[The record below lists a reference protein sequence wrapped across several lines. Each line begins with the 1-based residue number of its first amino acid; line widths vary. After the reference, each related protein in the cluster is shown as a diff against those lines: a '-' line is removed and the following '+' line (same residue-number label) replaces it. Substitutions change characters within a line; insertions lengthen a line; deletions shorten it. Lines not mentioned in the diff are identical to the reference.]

1 MAPEP
6 RPWPRAKCFLAI
18 LVCCSSVKT
27 RYGPGGSRKGREA
40 GVAQG
45 WGEVRIRVASD
56 VGGTFTDSVAYD
68 EASGVLTV
76 AKVPTT
82 PDNRAVGTVEGLRQA
97 LERQGRSGRDVDYVG
112 HGMTTTTNAVIQRK
126 GARTAFL
133 TNEGFR
139 DLLLIGRQDRPSL
152 YDITSLRTPPLV
164 PGELCFTVPGRLDA
178 TGREIVPLDEVRLA
192 EVGALLRAAGVQ
204 AVAIMFL
211 HAYANPAHERRAR
224 ELLAA
229 QLPGVVVCAS
239 TDILAEFR
247 EYERASTAVLNAYLM
262 PVMDRYLGSLVEMLA
277 APEGGLGLAPGKSPM
292 VMEASGGLMTVGSA
306 RAKPVHT
313 VLSGPAGGVVAS
325 AHVAGLAGV
334 ANIITMDIGG
344 TSTDISLIR
353 QGRPEITRSAKLE
366 RIPIRVPVID
376 INAIG
381 AGGGSIAWIDEG
393 GALRVGPHSAE
404 AVPGPACYGRG
415 GTLPTVTDAGLV
427 LGRLGAG
434 AELGGEIRLDIEAS
448 RRTIMAEIG
457 TPLGM
462 DVEAAASGIL
472 RVANSNIVRGIR
484 VVSVERGYDPR
495 DFVLVPFGGA
505 GPMHGSAVARELG
518 MPRVLVPPVPGILCA
533 VGMLVSDLRHDLIE
547 THVGA
552 LVDFSGEEAARIVRE
567 LAARGSAML
576 DADRVPADRRRIEA
590 AAQLRYVGQSY
601 ELPIPF
607 ETAHP
612 DAFAGLAGAFHA
624 AHRARFG
631 HADESAPVEL
641 VGFGI
646 TAIGLIETP
655 RLPLVEAGDATPPG
669 AARIGSRRV
678 FFESESGGHD
688 AGWREAA
695 IYDRARLLSGNR
707 IAGPAIVDEVSATT
721 VLYPGDTALVDP
733 TGSLIVEVQR

>member
-1 MAPEP
+1 M
-6 RPWPRAKCFLAI
+6 
-18 LVCCSSVKT
+18 
-27 RYGPGGSRKGREA
+27 
-40 GVAQG
+40 
-45 WGEVRIRVASD
+45 RIRVASD

-82 PDNRAVGTVEGLRQA
+82 PDNRARGTIEGLRQA
-97 LERQGRSGRDVDYVG
+97 LDRQGRSGRDVDYVG

-126 GARTAFL
+126 GAKTAFV

-164 PGELCFTVPGRLDA
+164 PGDLCFTVAGRLDA
-178 TGREIVPLDEVRLA
+178 AGREVTPLDEARLD
-192 EVGALLRAAGVQ
+192 EIGAALRAAGIE

-211 HAYANPAHERRAR
+211 HAYANPTHERRAR
-224 ELLAA
+224 DLLGA

-277 APEGGLGLAPGKSPM
+277 AEDGGLGLPADKPVM
-292 VMEASGGLMTVGSA
+292 IMEASGGLMTVGSA

-325 AHVAGLAGV
+325 AHVAGLAGIDD
-334 ANIITMDIGG
+334 IITMDIGG

-353 QGRPEITRSAKLE
+353 QGRPDITRSAKLE
-366 RIPIRVPVID
+366 RIPIRIPVID

-393 GALRVGPHSAE
+393 GALRVGPQSAE
-404 AVPGPACYGRG
+404 AIPGPACYGRG

-434 AELGGEIRLDIEAS
+434 AELGGQISLDIEAS
-448 RRTIMAEIG
+448 RRAIAAAVG
-457 TPLGM
+457 GPLGM
-462 DVEAAASGIL
+462 DVETAASGIL

-518 MPRVLVPPVPGILCA
+518 IPRVLVPPVPGILCA
-533 VGMLVSDLRHDLIE
+533 LGMLVSDLRHDLIE
-547 THVGA
+547 THLGA
-552 LVDFSGEEAARIVRE
+552 LSAFSPDAAVAIVRE
-567 LAARGSAML
+567 LAARGEAML
-576 DADRVPADRRRIEA
+576 DADRVAPERRRIEA
-590 AAQLRYVGQSY
+590 VAQLRYVGQSY

-607 ETAHP
+607 
-612 DAFAGLAGAFHA
+612 DAARPEGFGELAGAFHA

-631 HADESAPVEL
+631 HADEGSPVEL

-646 TAIGLIETP
+646 TAIGRIETP
-655 RLPLVEAGDATPPG
+655 RLPEVASGDGTPPAEARVG
-669 AARIGSRRV
+669 ARRV
-678 FFESESGGHD
+678 FFEAGPSD
-688 AGWREAA
+688 AVAGWREAA
-695 IYDRARLLSGNR
+695 VYDRARLLARNMV
-707 IAGPAIVDEVSATT
+707 AGPAIIDEVSATT
-721 VLYPGDTALVDP
+721 VLYPGETARVDP
-733 TGSLIVEVQR
+733 TGSLIVEISR